1 MSSVGWNV
9 SLLNDGLYDIA
20 IRVGCAPS
28 KSLIPSA
35 SATFSAFAK
44 VALDR
49 KAPVEYGQHARPT
62 GSYYPGDDI
71 SIAFNEAIA
80 SGFTVV
86 GKVSDGTTLSQ
97 SDFLVSHSDNS
108 VFLDFS
114 PSMSVLV

>member
-1 MSSVGWNV
+1 M
-9 SLLNDGLYDIA
+9 YDIA
-20 IRVGCAPS
+20 IRVECAPS

-49 KAPVEYGQHARPT
+49 EAPVEYGQHARPT

-80 SGFTVV
+80 SGLTVV

-97 SDFLVSHSDNS
+97 SDFSFRTRTTLCSSTSRHPCL
-108 VFLDFS
+108 FWYELI
-114 PSMSVLV
+114 